1 MADHEE
7 VVAAGARRRS
17 DTSLDLRGCQGRMSV
32 PRSLTPVCQCVR
44 RWGLLRA
51 GLPITKPSS
60 TSPRDPG
67 HPKPPWLTVHTIR
80 PTVLVRTWAELV
92 LPILT
97 QNSSFGHLLCPARP
111 GMGEI
116 PTSLPKRRRNL
127 LCVDSGAMPPLATAH
142 LSSPL
147 CP

>member
-7 VVAAGARRRS
+7 VAAGARRRS
-17 DTSLDLRGCQGRMSV
+17 DTSLDLSGCQGRMSV

-44 RWGLLRA
+44 RRGLLRA
-51 GLPITKPSS
+51 GLPITTPPS
-60 TSPRDPG
+60 TSAQGPG
-67 HPKPPWLTVHTIR
+67 HPNPPWLTVHTIW
-80 PTVLVRTWAELV
+80 PTVLARTWAERV
-92 LPILT
+92 LPVVT
-97 QNSSFGHLLCPARP
+97 QNSPFGHLLHGVRP

-116 PTSLPKRRRNL
+116 PTSLPKRRRSP
-127 LCVDSGAMPPLATAH
+127 LCVDSGAVPPLATAH